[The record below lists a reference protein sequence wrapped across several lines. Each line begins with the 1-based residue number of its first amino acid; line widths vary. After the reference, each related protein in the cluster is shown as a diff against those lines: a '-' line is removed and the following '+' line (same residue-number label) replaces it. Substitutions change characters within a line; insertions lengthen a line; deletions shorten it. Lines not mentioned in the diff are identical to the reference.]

1 MIVVNELAS
10 DRKAAAVIATVL
22 ACLDLIVLCVT
33 MGRRLKDD
41 SLLLAVYR
49 RYLKLSKPRVSVVEQ
64 CLGRL

>member
-1 MIVVNELAS
+1 MS
-10 DRKAAAVIATVL
+10 DRKAAAVIVTVL
-22 ACLDLIVLCVT
+22 ACLDFSVFCVT
-33 MGRRLKDD
+33 MARDPKDF